1 MYAFA
6 EVENHLH
13 SDGALH
19 SMAKLESM
27 HGWMDQVSFA
37 SLQACLSFSSGRFGF
52 NSIYL
57 CSLYDSLKNLRHLR
71 MRRMPLSASSSAHL

>member
-19 SMAKLESM
+19 SMAKLEPM
-27 HGWMDQVSFA
+27 HGWMDQISFA
-37 SLQACLSFSSGRFGF
+37 SLQACLSFSSERFEF

-57 CSLYDSLKNLRHLR
+57 
-71 MRRMPLSASSSAHL
+71 